1 MGRVMKA
8 AMAALAGRP
17 VEGKAV
23 NDAVRRKLG
32 G

>member
-17 VEGKAV
+17 VDGKAV
-23 NDAVRRKLG
+23 NDAVRKRLSG
-32 G
+32 